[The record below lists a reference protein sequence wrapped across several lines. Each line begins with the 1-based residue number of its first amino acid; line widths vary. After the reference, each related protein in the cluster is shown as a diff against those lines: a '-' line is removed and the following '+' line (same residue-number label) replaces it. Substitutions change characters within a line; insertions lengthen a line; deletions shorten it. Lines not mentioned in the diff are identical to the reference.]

1 MSCLS
6 TNPCSRGLVNASCIP
21 YTGTALLCIGATTN
35 ERLDSILHKIND
47 AICDISA
54 VLIFNNGLTKTS
66 STVQLGGTLIHNTVL
81 NFDVYQ
87 LSLTNVD
94 ADNTITSVLGLD
106 GSYNVKTLDISSFT
120 TNARNGL
127 EVTDGYVE
135 LGGTLIHDTILDFA
149 IFDLSLVN
157 VPQDNTAPNFL
168 AISTDGTTSKRA
180 FRVPLN
186 ILLAAEATN
195 TIDSGAF
202 TQEWKW
208 NSMSGA
214 PGFKITS
221 NSPSLIG
228 APVGLVEISVT
239 GSNSPGLTTY
249 STVIT
254 NDRTGSNSN
263 NIALFASAHSGTY
276 NQAAVFGGNVCI
288 ATTGIGV
295 IAFARL
301 DVRDGDFYLTWA
313 GNSPRIAIGDNVTSP
328 PGTEQYGGIIYDNVN
343 DYLSF
348 GHAKSNQDFT
358 DMFIDSVG
366 SVGIGATAVDASAIF
381 QIDSVEKGFVP
392 PRMTEAQR
400 LAIPSPKTSLMVYQ
414 IDGVEGYYYKS
425 STAWIQL

>member
-1 MSCLS
+1 M
-6 TNPCSRGLVNASCIP
+6 
-21 YTGTALLCIGATTN
+21 
-35 ERLDSILHKIND
+35 
-47 AICDISA
+47 
-54 VLIFNNGLTKTS
+54 
-66 STVQLGGTLIHNTVL
+66 
-81 NFDVYQ
+81 
-87 LSLTNVD
+87 LSLEIRIKKIEDRLCLCCPEESLFSAGTF
-94 ADNTITSVLGLD
+94 IPS
-106 GSYNVKTLDISSFT
+106 
-120 TNARNGL
+120 ARNGL
-127 EVTDGYVE
+127 SVVASKYVE
-135 LGGTLIHDTILDFA
+135 LGGSLIHDTSVNFNSKKLSLLNVVDDTIVNILGLNVSNNIVKTSFSGAGVVITADNGLTKNSATNVQFGGTLLHDTVLN
-149 IFDLSLVN
+149 FSTFTLSLVN

-195 TIDSGAF
+195 VIDSGAF

-208 NSMSGA
+208 NSMSSA

-221 NSPSLIG
+221 NSSGLIG
-228 APVGLVEISVT
+228 TPVGLVEISVS
-239 GSNSPGLTTY
+239 GNNSPGLTTY

-263 NIALFASAHSGTY
+263 NVALFASAHNGTY

-301 DVRDGDFYLTWA
+301 DVRDGDFYLMWA

-328 PGTEQYGGIIYDNVN
+328 PGTEQYGGIIYDNIN

-381 QIDSVEKGFVP
+381 QIDSTEKGFVP